1 MKIGELPDRAFLWRI
16 LGTLRANAWK
26 ILLENAW
33 KARSKGEEEDKN
45 DCIEVHPEIY
55 EKLIA
60 APNLTE
66 GKTLINLWSMFR

>member
-1 MKIGELPDRAFLWRI
+1 MKIGELLDRAFLWGI
-16 LGTLRANAWK
+16 LGTLRADAWK
-26 ILLENAW
+26 TLLEDAQ
-33 KARSKGEEEDKN
+33 KAGSKGEEEDKN

-55 EKLIA
+55 EKLMA